1 MNTHMFHKP
10 QLQLYT
16 LFGMQEY
23 ATSLSLAGKTE
34 ELAALDK
41 LLTDFII
48 AHAYEDLPE
57 EAKQQLE
64 NIEIK
69 DGAALYAFFNNTIPH
84 FSEKLKSYGT
94 EFRNTT
100 T

>member
-1 MNTHMFHKP
+1 MLQKQ
-10 QLQLYT
+10 QLQLYS
-16 LFGMQEY
+16 LFGVQEY
-23 ATSLSLAGKTE
+23 AATLSRASKNE
-34 ELAALDK
+34 EIAALDK

-57 EAKQQLE
+57 EAKQKLE

-69 DGAALYAFFNNTIPH
+69 DGAALYTFFNNTIPH

-94 EFRNTT
+94 QFRNTT

>member
-1 MNTHMFHKP
+1 MLRDQ
-10 QLQLYT
+10 QLHLYD
-16 LFGMQEY
+16 LFGIQEY
-23 ATSLSLAGKTE
+23 AATLSRAGKSE
-34 ELAALDK
+34 ELAKLDK

-69 DGAALYAFFNNTIPH
+69 DGAALYTFFNNTIPH

-94 EFRNTT
+94 QFRNTT